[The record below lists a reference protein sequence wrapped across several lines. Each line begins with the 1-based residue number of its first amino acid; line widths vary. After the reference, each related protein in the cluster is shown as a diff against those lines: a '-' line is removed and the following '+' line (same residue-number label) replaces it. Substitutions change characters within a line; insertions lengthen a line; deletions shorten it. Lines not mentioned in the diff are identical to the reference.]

1 MVPVG
6 RRLLIAS
13 SLILCVAAA
22 AAGAS
27 ARSRVLL
34 GVLGDPGRFEQQT
47 GQVSATRLRIVG
59 WGQGATFGSPFAAL
73 LGSMGSEP
81 MLGLSTT
88 LRSGGEITPR
98 QIALGQ
104 GDGYLVALNHAIHA
118 FGKPMFLRPYAE
130 MNGHWNPYSAYDEN
144 GTARDSSHTPAL
156 FRAAFARTSLL
167 AHGGPEVA
175 SALARLGQPPVHG
188 SLETN
193 SNVRV
198 IWNPQGRGSPD
209 LPGNAAA
216 AYYPGDSYVDVVG
229 DDLYDIGF
237 HADWSDAE
245 ALYDAHPG
253 KPFAFPEWAPWAVD
267 DPGFVAKMAAFVKA
281 HPRTLLVSYYSGAPG
296 SVFDLATKPRS
307 RAAYRQLIVPL
318 GR

>member
-1 MVPVG
+1 VPVG

-13 SLILCVAAA
+13 SLILCGAAV

-34 GVLGDPGRFEQQT
+34 GVLGDPARFQEQT

-73 LGSMGSEP
+73 LASMGSEP
-81 MLGLSTT
+81 MLGLSTA
-88 LRSGGEITPR
+88 LQNGGEITPR

-104 GDGYLVALNHAIHA
+104 GDAYLVALNHAIHA
-118 FGKPMFLRPYAE
+118 YGKPMFLRPYAE
-130 MNGHWNPYSAYDEN
+130 MNGHWNAYSAYNEN
-144 GTARDSSHTPAL
+144 GTARDSSHTTAL
-156 FRAAFARTSLL
+156 FRAAFARTYLL
-167 AHGGPEVA
+167 AHGGAKVA
-175 SALARLGQPPVHG
+175 SVLAKLGQPPVHG
-188 SLETN
+188 SLEAN
-193 SNVRV
+193 ADVQV
-198 IWNPQGRGSPD
+198 IWNPQGAGSPD
-209 LPGNAAA
+209 LKGNSAA

-237 HADWSDAE
+237 RADWPDAQ

-253 KPFAFPEWAPWAVD
+253 KPFAFPEWAPWAID
-267 DPGFVAKMAAFVKA
+267 DPGFVAKMATFVKS
-281 HPRTLLVSYYSGAPG
+281 HPRTLLVSYYSGASG
-296 SVFDLATKPRS
+296 SVFDLATKPKS
-307 RAAYRQLIVPL
+307 RAAYRRLIVPL